1 MNILGSIF
9 GSTAGEKQFRIQIN
23 PFQWEANDPLAA
35 EHEIVSQFISE
46 TLASGW
52 KYGDFDFHSVDGGRK
67 ITEADTETSVRFV
80 SVLTMRVVYFD
91 GLRDKIKSLGKTAS
105 ERMNCHNMPEW
116 QAIWPTRVLS
126 SDVLKRVM
134 RRKLP
139 LSPMQL
145 AQLADW
151 IASAD
156 TWLCDRFY
164 PLKSFVKAVEN
175 YGVVGPADEALR
187 TSLSRVSDVLRK
199 HHAKELPRLAFE
211 IDRILNP
218 STNASESSPDES
230 PAQRSPAGPDPA
242 QPALAGSPNVL
253 VQLKQFL
260 GILPRDNPT
269 SMEIGYDHFPLR
281 PDSPL
286 QEKHEIIN
294 IVLTEMAGQHSMH
307 NPEVF
312 SKTKVGGAMLALD
325 EHGRGK
331 FLLAAAERCVNAHF
345 VPSGGL
351 ADHLCMQSQHNV
363 YIIFWLL
370 LHHKVRLER
379 DGLFDVLSF
388 LSAQGGY
395 RWTSYLEFLEPMLLA
410 VEQIAAGSTL
420 TPGERHV
427 LYRVRAQSVR
437 TCPFGHLAG
446 DVARLTRLIG
456 DDIFLA
462 VVPGEAWSDAVN
474 GELAKFPRS
483 IREKW
488 LAILQHAASAS
499 ASRPSAK
506 WLKTAKEQI
515 KNIGAKEFSSALL
528 RWLSLINVTR
538 TVRLLSGGWTGH
550 SNTNDVIHED
560 NATCLR
566 GLLWMSPEVVSPD
579 LIRVVGAL
587 TASCFKKIPGV
598 GPRAPKVG
606 NAGIYAL
613 SQFVD
618 TLAVG
623 QLALL
628 KVKVK
633 SASAQKEIEKAF
645 NAAAE
650 RSGLPR
656 EELEEMSVP
665 TYGLTDVGVCEEPM
679 GEFTVRLTVTGTTS
693 TELVWV
699 KPDGKIQ
706 RAVPAS
712 VKESSKEDL
721 KDLQAAAKDIQ
732 KMLPAQRERIDGLF
746 LQQKNW
752 PVSVWRERYLN
763 HPLVG
768 FLARRILW
776 DCKTG
781 NSTKTVIWFNGRL
794 VDFDLKPVELPDET
808 TVQLWHPIGRPPEE
822 IVAWRSWLDEQQ
834 IQQPFKQ
841 AHRELYVLTD
851 AERNTRTYSNRYAA
865 HILKQHQF
873 NALCAAR
880 GWKNKLRMMVDDEYP
895 PASLNLPQWGL
906 RAEFW
911 IEGAGTDYGTDTNDS
926 GTFLYLTTDQVRFYP
941 IEAAQRAAHAGG
953 GGYHPPYRQQ
963 DGEPLSLEE
972 IPPLVFSEVMRDADM
987 FVGVASV
994 GNDPAWADGGREGR
1008 YQNYWQNYS
1017 FGDLN
1022 ASAKTR
1028 KEVLE
1033 RLVPRLKIAARCSF
1047 QDKFLVVQGTLRTY
1061 KIHLGSGNILMEPND
1076 QYLCIVPK
1084 QGEVTNDPVILP
1096 FEGDRTLSVILS
1108 KAFLLA
1114 DDTKIKDPTIVN
1126 QIKR

>member
-1 MNILGSIF
+1 MNILESIF
-9 GSTAGEKQFRIQIN
+9 GSKECRIPVEPFR
-23 PFQWEANDPLAA
+23 WEPNDPLAA
-35 EHEIVSQFISE
+35 EHLLVAQLITD
-46 TLASGW
+46 TLKSGW
-52 KYGDFDFHSVDGGRK
+52 LYYKELDLALTGPGKK
-67 ITEADTETSVRFV
+67 ILEADPETSARTV
-80 SVLTMRVVYFD
+80 SALVAHTSHYDSLTQQVKAQM
-91 GLRDKIKSLGKTAS
+91 KTQM
-105 ERMNCHNMPEW
+105 ERSNWHHTLEW
-116 QAIWPTRVLS
+116 KEIWPPRQVCAQALR
-126 SDVLKRVM
+126 RVM

-139 LSPMQL
+139 LTSQQL
-145 AQLADW
+145 MDLSDWMAKAEWLADSW
-151 IASAD
+151 
-156 TWLCDRFY
+156 Y
-164 PLKSFVKAVEN
+164 PLKAFIKAAEN
-175 YGVVGPADEALR
+175 YGAIGADETNLR
-187 TSLSRVSDVLRK
+187 NSLSTLSRLLRK
-199 HHAKELPRLAFE
+199 NKLKDNPKLAHQIE
-211 IDRILNP
+211 RVLNP
-218 STNASESSPDES
+218 AAEMVSHSDDE
-230 PAQRSPAGPDPA
+230 PPMQRQTGPDPSI
-242 QPALAGSPNVL
+242 PALAGSPNVL

-260 GILPRDNPT
+260 GILPRDNPAT
-269 SMEIGYDHFPLR
+269 AEIGYDHFPLR

-286 QEKHEIIN
+286 REEHEMIN
-294 IVLTEMAGQHSMH
+294 MLLTEMAGQHQMYDAS
-307 NPEVF
+307 VL
-312 SKTKVGGAMLALD
+312 STTT
-325 EHGRGK
+325 GRAILTPDKPGREK
-331 FLLAAAERCVNAHF
+331 ILLAVAERCVNVDF

-351 ADHLCMQSQHNV
+351 ADHLCMQSQYNV
-363 YIIFWLL
+363 YTIFLMLL
-370 LHHKVRLER
+370 KRKIKLDR
-379 DGLFDVLSF
+379 DTLFDVLLF
-388 LSAQGGY
+388 ATVHNRKWADY
-395 RWTSYLEFLEPMLLA
+395 TEHLEPMLQAAEEHA
-410 VEQIAAGSTL
+410 VQSPL

-427 LYRVRAQSVR
+427 LHRVRAQFVR
-437 TCPFGHLAG
+437 TCPFGFFVG

-462 VVPGEAWSDAVN
+462 LVPGEAWSDAVN
-474 GELAKFPRS
+474 NELGRCSPS
-483 IREKW
+483 VREKW
-488 LAILQHAASAS
+488 LALVQHAATAAS
-499 ASRPSAK
+499 SRPSAK
-506 WLKTAKEQI
+506 WLKTAKEHI
-515 KNIGAKEFSSALL
+515 NSIGPKEFSSALF
-528 RWLSLINVTR
+528 RWFPLFNAPR
-538 TVRLLSGGWTGH
+538 TIRLLGGE
-550 SNTNDVIHED
+550 SVHED
-560 NATCLR
+560 NATGLR

-579 LIRVVGAL
+579 LVRIIGTL

-606 NAGIYAL
+606 NAGVYAL
-613 SQFVD
+613 SQFAD

-633 SASAQKEIEKAF
+633 SGSAQKEIEKAF

-665 TYGLTDVGVCEEPM
+665 TYGLTDVGICEEPM
-679 GEFTVRLTVTGTTS
+679 GEFTARLSVTGTAS

-712 VKESSKEDL
+712 VKESHKEDL
-721 KDLQAAAKDIQ
+721 KELQAAAKDIQ
-732 KMLPAQRERIDGLF
+732 KMLPAQRERIDGIF
-746 LQQKNW
+746 LQQKSW
-752 PVSVWRERYLN
+752 PASVWRERYLN

-776 DCKTG
+776 DCKIG

-794 VDFDLKPVELPDET
+794 VDFDLKPVDLPDET
-808 TVQLWHPIGRPPEE
+808 IVQLWHPIGRPPEE

-865 HILKQHQF
+865 HVLKQHQF

-880 GWKNKLRMMVDDEYP
+880 GWKNKLRLMVDDAYP
-895 PASLNLPQWGL
+895 PASLSLPQWGL

-911 IEGAGTDYGTDTNDS
+911 IESLGTDYGTDTNDS
-926 GTFLYLTTDQVRFYP
+926 GTFLYLTTDQVRFYRVD
-941 IEAAQRAAHAGG
+941 AAQRMTHPG
-953 GGYHPPYRQQ
+953 GGYQPAGREQ
-963 DGEPLSLEE
+963 GTEPLSLEE
-972 IPPLVFSEVMRDADM
+972 IPPLVFTEVMRDVDM

-1033 RLVPRLKIAARCSF
+1033 RLVPKLKIAGRCSF
-1047 QDKFLVVQGTLRTY
+1047 LDKFLVVKGSLRTY

-1084 QGEVTNDPVILP
+1084 QGEITNDPLILP

-1108 KAFLLA
+1108 KVFLLA
-1114 DDTKIKDPTIVN
+1114 DDAKIKDPTILG